1 MAQVL
6 VTGGCGFIGSHVAGH
21 LARSGDEV
29 TVFDAAPPPR
39 ERAESV
45 RYIQGDV
52 RDEAALARSVPGGVD
67 VIYHLSAVVGVDR
80 YLAVPAD
87 VVEINLLGTLNLLRR
102 ARAADAKI
110 VLASTSEVYGKNP
123 DPPWHEDS
131 DRVLGSTAVDRW
143 SYATSKALAEH
154 LAFAYIRQYGVRATI
169 VRFFNVYGPRQRP
182 AYVVSRSI
190 HRALR
195 GLAPEVYDGGAQTR
209 CFTYIDDA
217 VRGTELA
224 AKSAKADG
232 EHFNIGSDRETT
244 VAEVVDIVCELTGLP
259 VPAAPLDTEV
269 QFGPRYQ
276 DIGRRVPDTSKARE
290 VLGWECATSLR
301 DGLAM
306 TIDWARRNPWW
317 LEQLDDESPAS
328 RSQQATR

>member
-1 MAQVL
+1 MAHAL
-6 VTGGCGFIGSHVAGH
+6 VTGGCGFIGSHLAEY

-29 TVFDAAPPPR
+29 TIFDAAPPPR
-39 ERAESV
+39 ERIDSA

-52 RDEAALARSVPGGVD
+52 RDETALTNSIRAGVD
-67 VIYHLSAVVGVDR
+67 VIYHLSAIVGVDR

-102 ARAADAKI
+102 AEEAGAKI

-123 DPPWHEDS
+123 VTPWQEDS

-143 SYATSKALAEH
+143 SYSTSKALAEH
-154 LAFAYIRQYGVRATI
+154 LTFAYIRQYGLRATI

-182 AYVVSRSI
+182 AYVVSRSV

-217 VRGTELA
+217 VRGTVLA
-224 AKSAKADG
+224 ANSPKADG

-244 VAEVVDIVCELTGLP
+244 VAEVVDAVCELTGVP
-259 VPAAPLDTEV
+259 VPAAPLDTAV
-269 QFGPRYQ
+269 QFGSRYQ
-276 DIGRRVPDTSKARE
+276 DIDRRVPDTSKARGI
-290 VLGWECATSLR
+290 LGWDCATSLR
-301 DGLAM
+301 EGLTM

-317 LEQLDDESPAS
+317 LE
-328 RSQQATR
+328 